1 MVSIRE
7 IRRIFEE
14 HAPERQLPMMAILEF
29 QDRIELVMNEFVKLC
44 EMEAGG
50 NNTNSR
56 LTANHVKLAFV
67 KFNDNLMKEEEE
79 EEELEFGEWNTEEG
93 DE

>member
-1 MVSIRE
+1 
-7 IRRIFEE
+7 
-14 HAPERQLPMMAILEF
+14 MMAILEF
-29 QDRIELVMNEFVKLC
+29 QGRIELVMNEFVKLC

-79 EEELEFGEWNTEEG
+79 ELEFGEWNTEEG